1 MLGSN
6 WSLTLTKRDG
16 GEFIHEVHLLSKLL
30 KCTSRISTL
39 TENKDQWSEL
49 IDALIHDIHRCVR
62 SLGIEFAKFGDN
74 VRCTR
79 LLN

>member
-1 MLGSN
+1 MLSSN

-16 GEFIHEVHLLSKLL
+16 GEFIHVVHFLSELL
-30 KCTSRISTL
+30 KCTCRISTL

-49 IDALIHDIHRCVR
+49 IDALIHDIHRCVW
-62 SLGIEFAKFGDN
+62 SLGIEFAKLSNN
-74 VRCTR
+74 VRSAR